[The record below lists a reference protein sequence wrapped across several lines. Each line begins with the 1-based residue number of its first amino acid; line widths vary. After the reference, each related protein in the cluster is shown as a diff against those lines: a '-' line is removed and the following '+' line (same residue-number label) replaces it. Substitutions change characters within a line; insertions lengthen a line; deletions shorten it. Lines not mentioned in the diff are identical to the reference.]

1 MTKET
6 LKLCYYAS
14 ELYES
19 KKYSSNQI
27 YDLLTKTRSRKK
39 EVTKARQ
46 LVSYFLYNHY
56 KLTLKEIAKEL
67 NLVNHTT
74 IMYHI
79 DQVFF
84 SLRTDKR
91 MKYRHDFMLDVL
103 NGLERTI
110 SRNKPISRQVL
121 SQDDKDFI
129 LSNLNKN
136 YSIIYLSDFLNKTK
150 NAVRFYLQSLQKE
163 SKKINKLQT
172 FNLPKQTNFKIDY

>member
-19 KKYSSNQI
+19 KKYTANQI
-27 YDLLTKTRSRKK
+27 YDLLTKTQSRKK

-56 KLTLKEIAKEL
+56 NLTLKEITKEI
-67 NLVNHTT
+67 NLINHTT

-79 DQVFF
+79 DQVYF

-91 MKYRHDFMLDVL
+91 MKYRHDFMLDII
-103 NGLERTI
+103 NGLERTVI
-110 SRNKPISRQVL
+110 RNKPISRNVL

-129 LSNLNKN
+129 FNNLNQG
-136 YSIIYLSDFLNKTK
+136 YSISYYSDVLNKTK
-150 NAVRFYLQSLQKE
+150 CSIKYYLHSLKKE
-163 SKKINKLQT
+163 NINTFRKNQIKIPNIVNKQ
-172 FNLPKQTNFKIDY
+172 IDY